1 MSQFEDT
8 AERCPVCGTKT
19 AELHNG
25 SGLPLQHILS
35 GRYLVGCKLFDA
47 SDRIAYIGWD
57 EYLQT
62 RVLIYEYYP
71 LDIVCREKD
80 GITVQP
86 LTGDYMLKFRNGC
99 SEFLCEE
106 KFLSLHTAPD
116 CQLKQIDA
124 FQENETVYTVR
135 KLEEG
140 QWLSEMLADAP
151 LRERKAVRMSM
162 PLLSF
167 LTQLHSQGIILGSMR
182 PDRIWVT
189 TDERAVVTD
198 YSSIAAVN
206 SHSKMHGKAADDRYL
221 PMEAY
226 SGTVNAASDVYS
238 AGALLYSMLTGT
250 EPPKPSDRM
259 LSEKEMQIC
268 TPKPL
273 SAKVYAAVCNALQPR
288 QADRTPTA
296 EQFRQELFNEK
307 TAKRSERK
315 ASLGDSGSWKL
326 RHKVLLISVLS
337 LLAIVVGVSVY
348 GVATAGS
355 PTAVFKQVL
364 ANDETKI
371 PNVIGLLENAAK
383 EKVEDAKLV
392 PLIVDGDYSDTIEA
406 GMIVNQKQRAGKIVK
421 IDTIIEMTMS
431 RGKMQLELKNLQG
444 QEAES
449 VIAELESLG
458 FTIEKKE
465 EYSNTPKGCIISQNP
480 EPGMYDKGTAIVLTV
495 SLGLEN
501 IDETKDVTIGEYIGK
516 KLADAQNSLGSEG
529 IYVQTVYEYSTEP
542 EGTILAQ
549 DIQPGETVKQGA
561 TLTLT
566 VSAGREVRYLPNCIG
581 MTEQNAVQTLYAAGV
596 RYEVKYEENNLYANG
611 TVFKQNPDANS
622 AYYADDANYTV
633 TVYVAVNKTVQTQ
646 STASTTK
653 ATTTTTTKKTTA
665 STTKAT
671 ASSSSSTASS
681 SSTVSSSSTEATTT
695 LPDIP
700 TVEKHDMGSGF
711 SWSLANGT
719 LTIYGNGKMPGYGYK
734 DTPWYNSRADIKNVV
749 FDGEPKLI
757 GITAFYNCTNLSSVK
772 IPESVTTI
780 GEAAFAGCKGLTS
793 ITIPDGVTTI
803 GTYTFN
809 GCISLTSI
817 TIPNSVTSIGKQA
830 FDHCSSLTSITIPD
844 SVTTIGNYAFQYC
857 NKLTSI
863 TIPDSVTSISDY
875 IFSNCKNLSS
885 VTIPDS
891 VTSIG
896 EYAFNGCRS
905 LSSITISD
913 SVISIGKR
921 AFTYCTGLYTIN
933 YSGTMSQWES
943 ISKDSAW
950 LEGAAT
956 PRVRCSDGTISVDE
970 AW

>member
-47 SDRIAYIGWD
+47 PDRIAYIGWD

-86 LTGDYMLKFRNGC
+86 LAGDHLLKFRNGC

-167 LTQLHSQGIILGSMR
+167 LTQLHSQGILLGSLR

-273 SAKVYAAVCNALQPR
+273 SVKVYAAVCNALQPR

-296 EQFRQELFNEK
+296 EQFREELFNEK

-326 RHKVLLISVLS
+326 RHKVLLATVLCL
-337 LLAIVVGVSVY
+337 LLAVVGVSLY
-348 GVATAGS
+348 GVITAGS
-355 PTAVFKQVL
+355 PIAVFKQVL
-364 ANDETKI
+364 ANDETKV
-371 PNVIGLLENAAK
+371 PNVIGLLENDAK
-383 EKVEDAKLV
+383 EKVEAARLV

-421 IDTIIEMTMS
+421 IDTVIEMTMS
-431 RGKMQLELKNLQG
+431 RGKMLLELKNLQG

-458 FTIEKKE
+458 FTVEKKE
-465 EYSNTPKGCIISQNP
+465 DYSNTPEGCIISQTP
-480 EPGMYDKGTAIVLTV
+480 EPGMYDKGTEIVLRV
-495 SLGLEN
+495 SLGMKN
-501 IDETKDVTIGEYIGK
+501 IDETKDVTIGDYVRS
-516 KLADAQNSLGSEG
+516 KLADVQSELKENG
-529 IYVQTVYEYSTEP
+529 IYVQTKYEYSDAP
-542 EGTILAQ
+542 EGEILAQ

-566 VSAGREVRYLPNCIG
+566 VSQGHEERYLPNCIG
-581 MTEQNAVQTLYAAGV
+581 MTEEAAKSILIEAGIPEEKIKVFSANNTLYAD
-596 RYEVKYEENNLYANG
+596 G
-611 TVFKQNPDANS
+611 TVFKQSPDANS
-622 AYYADDANYTV
+622 AYYADDTNYTV

-653 ATTTTTTKKTTA
+653 ATTTSTTKSTA
-665 STTKAT
+665 STTKT
-671 ASSSSSTASS
+671 TSST
-681 SSTVSSSSTEATTT
+681 TKQTGPPPQSSSSTEATTT
-695 LPDIP
+695 LPDTP

-711 SWSLANGT
+711 SWSLVDGT
-719 LTIYGNGKMPGYGYK
+719 LTIYGDGTMPGYGYQTTPS
-734 DTPWYNSRADIKNVV
+734 TPWYNSRADIKNVV
-749 FDGEPKLI
+749 FDGKPKSI
-757 GITAFYNCTNLSSVK
+757 GINAFNGCSSLTSIT

-780 GEAAFAGCKGLTS
+780 SAEAFKKCKNLSS
-793 ITIPDGVTTI
+793 ITIPDRVETI
-803 GTYTFN
+803 GQSAFL
-809 GCISLTSI
+809 GCEKLESI
-817 TIPNSVTSIGKQA
+817 TIPNSVTSIGEKA
-830 FDHCSSLTSITIPD
+830 FA
-844 SVTTIGNYAFQYC
+844 N
-857 NKLTSI
+857 
-863 TIPDSVTSISDY
+863 
-875 IFSNCKNLSS
+875 
-885 VTIPDS
+885 
-891 VTSIG
+891 
-896 EYAFNGCRS
+896 
-905 LSSITISD
+905 
-913 SVISIGKR
+913 
-921 AFTYCTGLYTIN
+921 CTGLYTIN
-933 YSGTMSQWES
+933 YSGTMSQWKSKSFWKIQTCFSDSS
-943 ISKDSAW
+943 IQ
-950 LEGAAT
+950 T
-956 PRVRCSDGTISVDE
+956 IRCSDGDIQLTSSTDPV
-970 AW
+970 